1 MGGIRITAGLV
12 AWLVVCGAIAGLIAP
27 RTPNTGFKDSASVLA
42 FVSLAAVAIER
53 GIEGF
58 FAVMASRLGQWWPLA
73 VVRAEFDVFEAQT
86 KCVVGPIA
94 EQGDH
99 GAEDGQRP
107 RGQERRAGQ
116 DDRMTIDDLDALQRR
131 LAAQLEDAT
140 TKLVPGSERL
150 ARVGEIG
157 TAMSAS
163 LRQAHALSDQA
174 TAEAQKLLE
183 EAGDLTDRA
192 SMLIASFTDNPA
204 RRITSLVL
212 GAGLGM
218 LVAGGVGLNLFIA
231 TLGSPL
237 DPDATIPALL
247 AGAMGVALTG
257 VIIGLGSAPTHEVV
271 KSLQAYKDGRAGPVP
286 VATVPNGT
294 RAAATLIQEGDV
306 LEGFARVSRQGRP
319 AGRRHRPKRAQDQ
332 LIAARPT
339 GRTIEE
345 PTGCG

>member
-1 MGGIRITAGLV
+1 VGGFRITVGLI

-27 RTPNTGFKDSASVLA
+27 RIPNTGFKDSASVLA
-42 FVSLAAVAIER
+42 FVSLSAVAIER

-73 VVRAEFDVFEAQT
+73 VVRAEFDTFEAET
-86 KCVVGPIA
+86 KRVVGPIA
-94 EQGDH
+94 DEAIKELKAAKALEGKSAEQVKAIDK
-99 GAEDGQRP
+99 A
-107 RGQERRAGQ
+107 
-116 DDRMTIDDLDALQRR
+116 IDDLDALQRR
-131 LAAQLEDAT
+131 LAAQLADAT

-163 LRQAHALSDQA
+163 LHRAHALSDRA
-174 TAEAQKLLE
+174 TTGAERLLE
-183 EAGDLTDRA
+183 EAGDVADRA

-218 LVAGGVGLNLFIA
+218 LVAGGVGINLFIA

-237 DPDATIPALL
+237 DPNATIPSLL
-247 AGAMGVALTG
+247 AGALGVALTG

-271 KSLQAYKDGRAGPVP
+271 KSLQAYKDGRAGPIQ
-286 VATVPNGT
+286 VATVTTGAGVVPSVV
-294 RAAATLIQEGDV
+294 QEGVV
-306 LEGFARVSRQGRP
+306 LEGFGGAPGGGVPSVAINVRNV
-319 AGRRHRPKRAQDQ
+319 RR
-332 LIAARPT
+332 T
-339 GRTIEE
+339 S
-345 PTGCG
+345 